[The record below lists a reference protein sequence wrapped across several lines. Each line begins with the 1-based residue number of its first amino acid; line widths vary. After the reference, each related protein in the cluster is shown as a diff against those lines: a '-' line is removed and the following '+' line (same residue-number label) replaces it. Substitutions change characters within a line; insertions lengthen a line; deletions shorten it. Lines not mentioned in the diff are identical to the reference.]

1 MRYPRKC
8 LCCGTTYEY
17 CPSCYDYRNLPLWMN
32 SFHGENCKDIFEIC
46 TNYNFGLITKEQ
58 AKELL
63 SACDLSNTKNFN
75 KCVKRDLGVIMQ
87 EPKKIESPA
96 KNAE

>member
-1 MRYPRKC
+1 MRYGRTC
-8 LCCGTTYEY
+8 LCCNKTYSY
-17 CPSCYDYRNLPLWMN
+17 CSDCYDYRNLPLWMN
-32 SFHGENCKDIFEIC
+32 SFCSNECKSIFEIC
-46 TNYNFGLITKEQ
+46 TDYNFGLITKEQ